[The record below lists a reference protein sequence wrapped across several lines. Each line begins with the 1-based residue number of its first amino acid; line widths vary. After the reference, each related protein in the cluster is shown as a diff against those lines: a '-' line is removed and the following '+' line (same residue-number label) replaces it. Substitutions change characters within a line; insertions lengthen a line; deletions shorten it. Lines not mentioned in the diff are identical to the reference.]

1 MNGASFNIMDSP
13 VEIPYQSFIKTV
25 RDSDVSLYM
34 QIANQLIN
42 AIQRG
47 YLPFGTKLP
56 GTRALSQI
64 LEVHRNTIVAVYEEL
79 FAQGWVESLPNRGTF
94 VIGKDQDKP
103 LKIKNFEKNHLEN
116 YPKKA
121 GFSFK
126 TSNILDNPFEHSNCE
141 YIFNDGI
148 PDIRL
153 TQIDQ
158 HSRIYSS
165 ILKRKAHKI
174 GQYNQDGSEFF
185 KKNLSQ
191 YLNLS
196 RGLPISKNNLLITR
210 STEMSIYIVSEI
222 LLSQGDTVLVGE
234 LSYFSVNMIFQK
246 AGVKIQPIP
255 IDDEGISV
263 DEVRKICEKQKIRML
278 YLTPHH
284 HYPTTVTLSAK
295 RRLELLNLA
304 NEFGFIILEDD
315 YDYDFHYDKSPI
327 LPLASADTNG
337 MVVYIGSFGKS
348 LAPGF
353 RTGFIVAPEN
363 LMSEMRKYLG
373 IIDRQGD
380 VLMEHVL
387 GEMIAE
393 GEINRYLKKSLKI
406 YKERRDYFSLLMTEY
421 FGDFIDFQKPSGGL
435 AIWAEWKIPVNL
447 MQLSR
452 ECAKNNLFIPKTL
465 LYQNKNLSAIR
476 LGYGN
481 LNFDE
486 MERSIEIF
494 SKTVKLLT

>member
-1 MNGASFNIMDSP
+1 MNSP
-13 VEIPYQSFIKTV
+13 VEFPYESFILIN
-25 RDSDVSLYM
+25 RNSEISIYM
-34 QIANQLIN
+34 QISNQLIN

-47 YLPFGTKLP
+47 VLPFGIKLP
-56 GTRALSQI
+56 GTRALSII
-64 LEVHRNTIVAVYEEL
+64 LNVHRNTIVAAYEEL
-79 FAQGWVESLPNRGTF
+79 FAQGWVESLPNKGTF
-94 VIGKDQDKP
+94 VIGKNQEKP
-103 LKIKNFEKNHLEN
+103 FQIKDFEKNNLEL
-116 YPKKA
+116 YPKST

-126 TSNILDNPFEHSNCE
+126 TSNILDNPFEYSDCE
-141 YIFNDGI
+141 YIFNDGV

-153 TQIDQ
+153 TQIDH

-191 YLNLS
+191 FLNLS

-222 LLSQGDTVLVGE
+222 LLAEGDIVLVGE

-246 AGVKIQPIP
+246 AGVNIQSIS
-255 IDDEGISV
+255 IDEEGINV
-263 DEVRKICEKQKIRML
+263 EEVRAACKKQKIRML

-295 RRLELLNLA
+295 RRLELLNLS

-337 MVVYIGSFGKS
+337 MVIYIGSFGKS
-348 LAPGF
+348 LVPGF

-363 LMSEMRKYLG
+363 LMIEMRKYLG

-406 YKERRDYFSLLMTEY
+406 YQERRDYFVSLLEKNLGEY
-421 FGDFIDFQKPSGGL
+421 IDFQKPSGGL
-435 AIWAEWKIPVNL
+435 AVWMKWKIPVNL

-452 ECAKNNLFIPKTL
+452 NCAQNNLFIPKTL
-465 LYQNKNLSAIR
+465 LYQNKDLTAMR
-476 LGYGN
+476 MGFGN
-481 LNFDE
+481 LNLTE
-486 MERSIEIF
+486 MDKSIEIL
-494 SKTVKLLT
+494 SENIKLLS

>member
-1 MNGASFNIMDSP
+1 MNSP
-13 VEIPYQSFIKTV
+13 VEFPYESFILIN
-25 RDSDVSLYM
+25 RSSEISIYM
-34 QIANQLIN
+34 QISNQLIN

-47 YLPFGTKLP
+47 FLPFGIKLP
-56 GTRALSQI
+56 GTRALSII
-64 LEVHRNTIVAVYEEL
+64 LQVHRNTIVAAYDEL
-79 FAQGWVESLPNRGTF
+79 FAQGWVESLPNKGTF
-94 VIGKDQDKP
+94 IIGKNQEKP
-103 LKIKNFEKNHLEN
+103 FQIKDFEKNNLEH
-116 YPKKA
+116 YPKST

-126 TSNILDNPFEHSNCE
+126 TSNILDNPFEYSNCE
-141 YIFNDGI
+141 YIFNDGV

-153 TQIDQ
+153 TQIDH

-185 KKNLSQ
+185 KKNLSEF
-191 YLNLS
+191 LNLS

-222 LLSQGDTVLVGE
+222 LLSENDIVLVGA

-246 AGVKIQPIP
+246 AGVKIQPIS
-255 IDDEGISV
+255 IDEEGINV
-263 DEVRKICEKQKIRML
+263 EEVREACKKQKIRML

-304 NEFGFIILEDD
+304 NEYGFIILEDD

-337 MVVYIGSFGKS
+337 MVIYIGSFGKS
-348 LAPGF
+348 LVPGF

-363 LMSEMRKYLG
+363 LMTEMRKYLG

-406 YKERRDYFSLLMTEY
+406 YQERRDYFVSLLEQNLGEY
-421 FGDFIDFQKPSGGL
+421 IDFQKPSGGL
-435 AIWAEWKIPVNL
+435 AVWMKWKIAVNL

-452 ECAKNNLFIPKTL
+452 NCAQNNLFIPKTL
-465 LYQNKNLSAIR
+465 LYQNKNLTAMR
-476 LGYGN
+476 LGFGN
-481 LNFDE
+481 LNLYE
-486 MERSIEIF
+486 MDKSIKIL
-494 SKTVKLLT
+494 SKNIKLLS

>member
-1 MNGASFNIMDSP
+1 MNSP
-13 VEIPYQSFIKTV
+13 VEFPYESFILIN
-25 RDSDVSLYM
+25 RNSEISIYM
-34 QIANQLIN
+34 QISNQLIN

-47 YLPFGTKLP
+47 VLPFGIKLP
-56 GTRALSQI
+56 GTRALSII
-64 LEVHRNTIVAVYEEL
+64 LQVHRNTIVAAYDEL
-79 FAQGWVESLPNRGTF
+79 FAQGWVESLPNKGTF
-94 VIGKDQDKP
+94 VIGKNQEKPFQIQD
-103 LKIKNFEKNHLEN
+103 FEKNNLEH
-116 YPKKA
+116 YPKLT

-126 TSNILDNPFEHSNCE
+126 TSNILDNPFEYSDCE
-141 YIFNDGI
+141 YIFNDGV

-153 TQIDQ
+153 TQIDH

-174 GQYNQDGSEFF
+174 EQYNQDGSEFF

-191 YLNLS
+191 FLNLS

-222 LLSQGDTVLVGE
+222 LLSAGDVVLVGE

-246 AGVKIQPIP
+246 AGVKIQPIS
-255 IDDEGISV
+255 IDEEGINV
-263 DEVRKICEKQKIRML
+263 EEVREACKKQKIRML

-337 MVVYIGSFGKS
+337 MVIYIGSFGKS
-348 LAPGF
+348 LVPGF

-363 LMSEMRKYLG
+363 LMIEMRKYLG

-393 GEINRYLKKSLKI
+393 GEINRYLKKSLKT
-406 YKERRDYFSLLMTEY
+406 YQERRDYFVSLLEQNLGEY
-421 FGDFIDFQKPSGGL
+421 IDFQKPSGGL
-435 AIWAEWKIPVNL
+435 AVWMKWKIPVNL

-452 ECAKNNLFIPKTL
+452 NCAQNNLFIPKTL
-465 LYQNKNLSAIR
+465 LYQNKDLTAMR
-476 LGYGN
+476 LGFGN
-481 LNFDE
+481 LNLKE
-486 MERSIEIF
+486 MDKSIEIL
-494 SKTVKLLT
+494 SENIKLLS

>member
-1 MNGASFNIMDSP
+1 MSSP
-13 VEIPYQSFIKTV
+13 VEFPYESFILINRK
-25 RDSDVSLYM
+25 SEVSIYM
-34 QIANQLIN
+34 QISNQLIN

-47 YLPFGTKLP
+47 VLPFGIKLP
-56 GTRALSQI
+56 GTRALSII
-64 LEVHRNTIVAVYEEL
+64 LQVHRNTIVAAYDEL
-79 FAQGWVESLPNRGTF
+79 FAQGWVESLPNKGTF
-94 VIGKDQDKP
+94 VIGKNQEKPFQIQD
-103 LKIKNFEKNHLEN
+103 FEKNKLEH
-116 YPKKA
+116 YPKST

-126 TSNILDNPFEHSNCE
+126 TSNILDNPFEYSNCE
-141 YIFNDGI
+141 YIFNDGV

-153 TQIDQ
+153 TQIDH

-191 YLNLS
+191 FLNVS

-222 LLSQGDTVLVGE
+222 LLSAGDVVLVGE

-246 AGVKIQPIP
+246 TGVKIQPIS
-255 IDDEGISV
+255 IDEEGINV
-263 DEVRKICEKQKIRML
+263 EEVREVCKKQKIRML

-337 MVVYIGSFGKS
+337 MVIYIGSFGKS
-348 LAPGF
+348 LVPGF

-363 LMSEMRKYLG
+363 LMIEMRKYLG

-393 GEINRYLKKSLKI
+393 GEINRYLKKSLKT
-406 YKERRDYFSLLMTEY
+406 YQERRDYFVSLLEQNL
-421 FGDFIDFQKPSGGL
+421 GDYIDFQKPSGGL
-435 AIWAEWKIPVNL
+435 AVWMKWKTPINL

-452 ECAKNNLFIPKTL
+452 NCTQNNLFIPKTL
-465 LYQNKNLSAIR
+465 LYQNKYLTAMR
-476 LGYGN
+476 LGFGN
-481 LNFDE
+481 LNLAE
-486 MERSIEIF
+486 MDKSIEIL
-494 SKTVKLLT
+494 SENIKLLS

>member
-1 MNGASFNIMDSP
+1 
-13 VEIPYQSFIKTV
+13 
-25 RDSDVSLYM
+25 
-34 QIANQLIN
+34 
-42 AIQRG
+42 
-47 YLPFGTKLP
+47 
-56 GTRALSQI
+56 LSII
-64 LEVHRNTIVAVYEEL
+64 LNVHRNTIVAAYDEL
-79 FAQGWVESLPNRGTF
+79 FAQGWVESLPNKGTF
-94 VIGKDQDKP
+94 VIGKNQEKPFQIQD
-103 LKIKNFEKNHLEN
+103 FEKNNLEH
-116 YPKKA
+116 YPKST

-126 TSNILDNPFEHSNCE
+126 TSNILDNPFEYSDCE
-141 YIFNDGI
+141 YIFNDGV

-153 TQIDQ
+153 TQIDH

-191 YLNLS
+191 FLNLS

-222 LLSQGDTVLVGE
+222 LLSAGDVVLVGE

-246 AGVKIQPIP
+246 AGVKIQPIS
-255 IDDEGISV
+255 IDDEGINV
-263 DEVRKICEKQKIRML
+263 EEVREACKKQKIRML

-304 NEFGFIILEDD
+304 NEFSFIILEDD

-337 MVVYIGSFGKS
+337 MVIYIGSFGKS
-348 LAPGF
+348 LVPGF

-363 LMSEMRKYLG
+363 LMIEMRKYLG

-393 GEINRYLKKSLKI
+393 GEINRYLKKSLKT
-406 YKERRDYFSLLMTEY
+406 YQERRNYFVFLLDKNLGDY
-421 FGDFIDFQKPSGGL
+421 IDFQKPSGGL
-435 AIWAEWKIPVNL
+435 AVWMKWKIPVNL

-452 ECAKNNLFIPKTL
+452 NCAQNNLFIPKTL
-465 LYQNKNLSAIR
+465 LYQNKNLTAMR
-476 LGYGN
+476 LGFGN
-481 LNFDE
+481 LNLTE
-486 MERSIEIF
+486 MDKSIEIL
-494 SKTVKLLT
+494 SENIKLLS

>member
-1 MNGASFNIMDSP
+1 MSSP
-13 VEIPYQSFIKTV
+13 VEFPYESFILIN
-25 RDSDVSLYM
+25 RNSEISIYM
-34 QIANQLIN
+34 QISNQLIN

-47 YLPFGTKLP
+47 VLPFGIKLP
-56 GTRALSQI
+56 GTRALSII
-64 LEVHRNTIVAVYEEL
+64 LNVHRNTIVAAYDEL
-79 FAQGWVESLPNRGTF
+79 FAQGWVESLPNKGTF
-94 VIGKDQDKP
+94 VIGKNQEIP
-103 LKIKNFEKNHLEN
+103 FQIKDFEKNNLEH
-116 YPKKA
+116 YPKST

-126 TSNILDNPFEHSNCE
+126 TSNILDNPFEYSDCE
-141 YIFNDGI
+141 YIFNDGV

-153 TQIDQ
+153 TQIDH

-191 YLNLS
+191 FLNLS

-222 LLSQGDTVLVGE
+222 LLSAGDVVLVGE

-246 AGVKIQPIP
+246 AGVNIQSIS
-255 IDDEGISV
+255 IDDEGINV
-263 DEVRKICEKQKIRML
+263 EEVRAACKKQKIRML

-337 MVVYIGSFGKS
+337 MVIYIGSFGKS
-348 LAPGF
+348 LVPGF

-363 LMSEMRKYLG
+363 LMIEMRKYLG

-393 GEINRYLKKSLKI
+393 GEINRYLKKSLKT
-406 YKERRDYFSLLMTEY
+406 YQERRDYFVSLLEQNLGEY
-421 FGDFIDFQKPSGGL
+421 IDFQKPSGGL
-435 AIWAEWKIPVNL
+435 AVWMKWKIPVNL

-452 ECAKNNLFIPKTL
+452 NCAQNNLFIPKTL
-465 LYQNKNLSAIR
+465 LYQNKNLTAMR
-476 LGYGN
+476 LGFGN
-481 LNFDE
+481 LNLTE
-486 MERSIEIF
+486 MDKSVEIL
-494 SKTVKLLT
+494 SENIKLLS

>member
-1 MNGASFNIMDSP
+1 MNSP
-13 VEIPYQSFIKTV
+13 VEFPYESFILIN
-25 RDSDVSLYM
+25 RNSDISIYM
-34 QIANQLIN
+34 QISNQLIN

-47 YLPFGTKLP
+47 VLPFGIKLP
-56 GTRALSQI
+56 GTRALSII
-64 LEVHRNTIVAVYEEL
+64 LNVHRNTIVAAYDEL
-79 FAQGWVESLPNRGTF
+79 FAQGWVESLPNKGTF
-94 VIGKDQDKP
+94 VIGKNQEKPFQIQD
-103 LKIKNFEKNHLEN
+103 FEKNNLEH
-116 YPKKA
+116 YPKST

-126 TSNILDNPFEHSNCE
+126 TSNILDNPFEYSDCE
-141 YIFNDGI
+141 YIFNDGV

-153 TQIDQ
+153 TQIDH

-191 YLNLS
+191 FLNLS

-222 LLSQGDTVLVGE
+222 LLSAGDVVLVGE

-246 AGVKIQPIP
+246 AGVNIQSIS
-255 IDDEGISV
+255 IDEEGINV
-263 DEVRKICEKQKIRML
+263 EEVREACKKQKIRML

-337 MVVYIGSFGKS
+337 MVIYIGSFGKS
-348 LAPGF
+348 LVPGF

-363 LMSEMRKYLG
+363 LMIEMRKYLG

-393 GEINRYLKKSLKI
+393 GEINRYLKKSLKT
-406 YKERRDYFSLLMTEY
+406 YQERRDYFVSLLEKNL
-421 FGDFIDFQKPSGGL
+421 GDYIDFQKPSGGL
-435 AIWAEWKIPVNL
+435 AVWMKWKIPVNL
-447 MQLSR
+447 MLLSR
-452 ECAKNNLFIPKTL
+452 NCAQNNLFIPKTL
-465 LYQNKNLSAIR
+465 LYQNKNLTAMR
-476 LGYGN
+476 LGFGN
-481 LNFDE
+481 LNLNE
-486 MERSIEIF
+486 MDKSIEIL
-494 SKTVKLLT
+494 SENIKLLS

>member
-1 MNGASFNIMDSP
+1 MSSP
-13 VEIPYQSFIKTV
+13 VEIPYQSFININ
-25 RDSDVSLYM
+25 RNSDTAIYL

-47 YLPFGTKLP
+47 FLPFGTKLP
-56 GTRALSQI
+56 GTRTLSQV
-64 LEVHRNTIVAVYEEL
+64 LKVHRNTIVSVYDEL
-79 FAQGWVESLPNRGTF
+79 LAQGWVESFPNKGTF
-94 VIGKDQDKP
+94 IMGKNEEKSLNFTDLNKID
-103 LKIKNFEKNHLEN
+103 LKN
-116 YPKKA
+116 YPQTT

-126 TSNILDNPFEHSNCE
+126 TSNILDNPFEHSNSE
-141 YIFNDGI
+141 FIFNDGV

-165 ILKRKAHKI
+165 TLKRRAHKI
-174 GQYNQDGSEFF
+174 GQYNHDGSEFF

-196 RGLPISKNNLLITR
+196 RGLPISTHNLLITR

-222 LLSQGDTVLVGE
+222 LLSKDDAVLIGS

-246 AGVKIQPIP
+246 TGVKIITIP
-255 IDDEGISV
+255 IDNEGIDV
-263 DEVRKICEKQKIRML
+263 QEVRKICEKQKIRML

-284 HYPTTVTLSAK
+284 HYPTTVTLSAQ

-315 YDYDFHYDKSPI
+315 YDYDFHYEKTPL

-337 MVVYIGSFGKS
+337 MVIYIGSFGKS

-363 LMSEMRKYLG
+363 LMVEMRKYLG

-393 GEINRYLKKSLKI
+393 GEISRYLKKSLKI
-406 YKERRDYFSLLMTEY
+406 YQERRDYFVQLIQENLGE
-421 FGDFIDFQKPSGGL
+421 FLHFEKPSGGL

-452 ECAKNNLFIPKTL
+452 NCLQNNLFIPKTL
-465 LYQNKNLSAIR
+465 LYQTKDLTAMR
-476 LGYGN
+476 LGFGN
-481 LNFDE
+481 LNCNE
-486 MERSIEIF
+486 MEKSVEIF
-494 SKTVKLLT
+494 SKNTKLLV

>member
-1 MNGASFNIMDSP
+1 MDSP
-13 VEIPYQSFIKTV
+13 VEIPYQSFVKISRT
-25 RDSDVSLYM
+25 SDTSIYM

-47 YLPFGTKLP
+47 FLPFGTKLP
-56 GTRALSQI
+56 GTRALSQT
-64 LEVHRNTIVAVYEEL
+64 LEVHRNTIVSVYDEL
-79 FAQGWVESLPNRGTF
+79 FSQGWVESIPNKGTF
-94 VIGKDQDKP
+94 IIGKNHDEP
-103 LKIKNFEKNHLEN
+103 LQFKDFEKNDLEH
-116 YPKKA
+116 YPKIT

-126 TSNILDNPFEHSNCE
+126 TSNILDNPFEHSVCE
-141 YIFNDGI
+141 YLFNDGV

-158 HSRIYSS
+158 HSKIYSD
-165 ILKRKAHKI
+165 ILKRKAHHKML
-174 GQYNQDGSEFF
+174 GHYNHDGSEFF
-185 KKNLSQ
+185 KKNLSR

-210 STEMSIYIVSEI
+210 STEMSIYIVSEV
-222 LLSQGDTVLVGE
+222 LLSQGDTVLVGA

-246 AGVKIQPIP
+246 AGVNIVSIP
-255 IDDEGISV
+255 IDEEGIMV
-263 DEVRKICEKQKIRML
+263 ENVREACKKQKIRML

-284 HYPTTVTLSAK
+284 HYPTTVTLSAQ

-363 LMSEMRKYLG
+363 LMTELRKYLG

-380 VLMEHVL
+380 ILMEQVL

-393 GEINRYLKKSLKI
+393 GEIHRYLKKSVKI
-406 YKERRDYFSLLMTEY
+406 YQERRDQFALLLEEY
-421 FGDFIDFQKPSGGL
+421 LGDFIRFQKPSGGL
-435 AIWAEWKIPVNL
+435 AIWIEWNIPMNL

-452 ECAKNNLFIPKTL
+452 NCAQNNLFIPKTL
-465 LYQNKNLSAIR
+465 LYQSRDLTAMR
-476 LGYGN
+476 LGFGN
-481 LNFDE
+481 LDFEE
-486 MERSIEIF
+486 MEQSIKILSEN
-494 SKTVKLLT
+494 VRKLI

>member
-1 MNGASFNIMDSP
+1 MNSP
-13 VEIPYQSFIKTV
+13 VEFPYESFILIN
-25 RDSDVSLYM
+25 RNSEISIFM
-34 QIANQLIN
+34 QISNQLIN

-47 YLPFGTKLP
+47 VLPFGIKLP
-56 GTRALSQI
+56 GTRALSII
-64 LEVHRNTIVAVYEEL
+64 LNVHRNTIVAAYDEL
-79 FAQGWVESLPNRGTF
+79 FAQGWVESLPNKGTF
-94 VIGKDQDKP
+94 VIGKNQEKP
-103 LKIKNFEKNHLEN
+103 FQIKDFEKNNLEH
-116 YPKKA
+116 YPKST

-126 TSNILDNPFEHSNCE
+126 TSNILDNPFEYSDCE
-141 YIFNDGI
+141 YIFNDGV

-153 TQIDQ
+153 TQIDH

-191 YLNLS
+191 FLNLS

-222 LLSQGDTVLVGE
+222 LLSAGDVVLVGE

-246 AGVKIQPIP
+246 AGVSIQSIS
-255 IDDEGISV
+255 IDEEGINV
-263 DEVRKICEKQKIRML
+263 EEVREACKKQKIRML

-337 MVVYIGSFGKS
+337 MVIYIGSFGKS
-348 LAPGF
+348 LVPGF

-363 LMSEMRKYLG
+363 LMIEMRKYLG

-393 GEINRYLKKSLKI
+393 GEINRYLKKSLKT
-406 YKERRDYFSLLMTEY
+406 YQERRDYFVSLLEQNLGEY
-421 FGDFIDFQKPSGGL
+421 IDFQKPSGGL
-435 AIWAEWKIPVNL
+435 AVWMKWKIPINL

-452 ECAKNNLFIPKTL
+452 NCAQNNLFIPKTL
-465 LYQNKNLSAIR
+465 LYQNKNLTAMR
-476 LGYGN
+476 LGFGN
-481 LNFDE
+481 LNLTE
-486 MERSIEIF
+486 MDKSIEIL
-494 SKTVKLLT
+494 SENIKLLS

>member
-1 MNGASFNIMDSP
+1 MNSP
-13 VEIPYQSFIKTV
+13 VEFPYESFILIN
-25 RDSDVSLYM
+25 RSSEISIYM
-34 QIANQLIN
+34 QISNQLIN

-47 YLPFGTKLP
+47 FLPFGIKLP
-56 GTRALSQI
+56 GTRALSII
-64 LEVHRNTIVAVYEEL
+64 LQVHRNTIVAAYEEL
-79 FAQGWVESLPNRGTF
+79 FAQGWVESLPNKGTF
-94 VIGKDQDKP
+94 VIGKNQEKP
-103 LKIKNFEKNHLEN
+103 FQIKDFEKNNLEH
-116 YPKKA
+116 YPKST

-126 TSNILDNPFEHSNCE
+126 TSNILDNPFEYSNCE
-141 YIFNDGI
+141 YIFNDGV

-153 TQIDQ
+153 TQIDH

-185 KKNLSQ
+185 KKNLSEF
-191 YLNLS
+191 LNLS

-222 LLSQGDTVLVGE
+222 LLSAGDVVLVGE

-246 AGVKIQPIP
+246 AGVKIQPIS
-255 IDDEGISV
+255 IDEEGINV
-263 DEVRKICEKQKIRML
+263 EEVREACKKQKIRML

-337 MVVYIGSFGKS
+337 MVIYIGSFGKS
-348 LAPGF
+348 LVPGF

-363 LMSEMRKYLG
+363 LMIEMRKYLG

-393 GEINRYLKKSLKI
+393 GEINRYLKKSLKT
-406 YKERRDYFSLLMTEY
+406 YQERRDYFVSLLDKNL
-421 FGDFIDFQKPSGGL
+421 GDYIDFQKPSGGL
-435 AIWAEWKIPVNL
+435 AVWMKWKIPVNL

-452 ECAKNNLFIPKTL
+452 NCAQNNLFIPKTL
-465 LYQNKNLSAIR
+465 LYQNKNLTAMR
-476 LGYGN
+476 LGFGN
-481 LNFDE
+481 LNLTE
-486 MERSIEIF
+486 MDKSIEIL
-494 SKTVKLLT
+494 SENIKLLS

>member
-1 MNGASFNIMDSP
+1 MNSP
-13 VEIPYQSFIKTV
+13 VFIPYQSFISID
-25 RDSDVSLYM
+25 RLSDVSVYL
-34 QIANQLIN
+34 QISNQLIN

-56 GTRALSQI
+56 GTRKLSSL
-64 LEVHRNTIVAVYEEL
+64 LEVHRNTIVSVYDEL
-79 FAQGWVESLPNRGTF
+79 LAQGWIEIFPNKGTF
-94 VIGKDQDKP
+94 VIGKEQ
-103 LKIKNFEKNHLEN
+103 NTTTVQTFRQNNLEN
-116 YPKKA
+116 YPRET

-126 TSNILDNPFEHSNCE
+126 TSNILDNPFEHSDCD

-153 TQIDQ
+153 TQVDQ
-158 HSRIYSS
+158 YSGIYSS

-174 GQYNQDGSEFF
+174 GQYNYDGSEFF
-185 KKNLSQ
+185 KQNLSQ

-210 STEMSIYIVSEI
+210 STEMSMYIVSEI
-222 LLSQGDTVLVGE
+222 LLSQDDTVLVGA
-234 LSYFSVNMIFQK
+234 LSYFSVNMIFQRT
-246 AGVKIQPIP
+246 GVNILTVS
-255 IDDEGISV
+255 IDEEGINV
-263 DEVRKICEKQKIRML
+263 EEVRKICEKQKIRML

-284 HYPTTVTLSAK
+284 HYPTTVTLSVK
-295 RRLELLNLA
+295 RRLELLNLSQ
-304 NEFGFIILEDD
+304 EFGFIILEDD

-327 LPLASADTNG
+327 LPLASADTKG
-337 MVVYIGSFGKS
+337 MVVYIGSFGKL

-363 LMSEMRKYLG
+363 LMAEMRKYLG

-380 VLMEHVL
+380 ILMEHVL

-406 YKERRDYFSLLMTEY
+406 YKERRNHFAALLKHHLEE
-421 FGDFIDFQKPSGGL
+421 FIDFKIPSGGL
-435 AIWAEWKIPVNL
+435 AFWTEWKTPVNL

-452 ECAKNNLFIPKTL
+452 NCAQNNLFIPKTL
-465 LYQNKNLSAIR
+465 LYQNKNLTALR
-476 LGYGN
+476 LGFGN
-481 LNFDE
+481 FSIHE
-486 MERSIEIF
+486 MEKAIEIL
-494 SKTVKLLT
+494 SKNVKITLTKDKN

>member
-1 MNGASFNIMDSP
+1 MNSP
-13 VEIPYQSFIKTV
+13 VEFPYESFILIN
-25 RDSDVSLYM
+25 RSSEISIYM
-34 QIANQLIN
+34 QISNQLIN

-47 YLPFGTKLP
+47 FLPFGIKLP
-56 GTRALSQI
+56 GTRALSII
-64 LEVHRNTIVAVYEEL
+64 LNVHRNTIVAAYDEL
-79 FAQGWVESLPNRGTF
+79 FAQGWVESLPNKGTF
-94 VIGKDQDKP
+94 VIGKNQEKPFQIQD
-103 LKIKNFEKNHLEN
+103 FEKNNLEH
-116 YPKKA
+116 YPKST
-121 GFSFK
+121 GFLFK
-126 TSNILDNPFEHSNCE
+126 TSNILDNPFEYSNCE
-141 YIFNDGI
+141 YIFNDGV

-153 TQIDQ
+153 TQIDH

-191 YLNLS
+191 FLNLS

-222 LLSQGDTVLVGE
+222 LLAEGDIVLVGE

-246 AGVKIQPIP
+246 AGVKIQPIS
-255 IDDEGISV
+255 IDEEGINV
-263 DEVRKICEKQKIRML
+263 EEVREACKKQKIRML

-295 RRLELLNLA
+295 RRLDLLNLA
-304 NEFGFIILEDD
+304 NEYGFIILEDD

-337 MVVYIGSFGKS
+337 MVIYIGSFGKS
-348 LAPGF
+348 LVPGF

-363 LMSEMRKYLG
+363 LMIEMRKYLG

-406 YKERRDYFSLLMTEY
+406 YQERRDYFVSLLEQNLGEY
-421 FGDFIDFQKPSGGL
+421 IDFQKPSGGL
-435 AIWAEWKIPVNL
+435 AVWMKWKIAVNL

-452 ECAKNNLFIPKTL
+452 NCAQNNLFIPKTL
-465 LYQNKNLSAIR
+465 LYQNKNLTAMR
-476 LGYGN
+476 LGFGN
-481 LNFDE
+481 LNLYE
-486 MERSIEIF
+486 MDKSIKIL
-494 SKTVKLLT
+494 SKNIKLLS

>member
-1 MNGASFNIMDSP
+1 MDSP
-13 VEIPYQSFIKTV
+13 VEIPYQSFVKIN
-25 RDSDVSLYM
+25 RASDASIYM

-47 YLPFGTKLP
+47 FLPFGTKLP
-56 GTRALSQI
+56 GTRALSQT
-64 LEVHRNTIVAVYEEL
+64 LEVHRNTIVAVYDEL
-79 FAQGWVESLPNRGTF
+79 FAQGWVESIPNKGTF
-94 VIGKDQDKP
+94 IIGKNQDEP
-103 LKIKNFEKNHLEN
+103 LKFKNFETNDLDH
-116 YPKKA
+116 YPKTT

-126 TSNILDNPFEHSNCE
+126 MSNILDNPFEHSACE
-141 YIFNDGI
+141 YLFNDGV

-158 HSRIYSS
+158 HSKIYSA
-165 ILKRKAHKI
+165 ILKRKGHHKML
-174 GQYNQDGSEFF
+174 GHYNQDGSEFF
-185 KKNLSQ
+185 KKNLSR

-210 STEMSIYIVSEI
+210 STEMSIYIVSEV
-222 LLSQGDTVLVGE
+222 LLSQGDTVLVGA

-246 AGVKIQPIP
+246 AGVNIVSMP
-255 IDDEGISV
+255 IDEEGIIV
-263 DEVRKICEKQKIRML
+263 ENVKEACKKQKIRML

-284 HYPTTVTLSAK
+284 HYPTTVTLSAQ

-363 LMSEMRKYLG
+363 LMTELRKYLG

-380 VLMEHVL
+380 ILMEQVL

-393 GEINRYLKKSLKI
+393 GEIHRYLKKSVKI
-406 YKERRDYFSLLMTEY
+406 YQERRDQFAFLLEEY
-421 FGDFIDFQKPSGGL
+421 LGDYIRFQKPSGGL
-435 AIWAEWKIPVNL
+435 AIWSEWNIPINL

-452 ECAKNNLFIPKTL
+452 NCAQNNLFIPKTL
-465 LYQNKNLSAIR
+465 LYQTKDLTAMR
-476 LGYGN
+476 LGFGN
-481 LNFDE
+481 FSFEE
-486 MERSIEIF
+486 MEQSIKILFEN
-494 SKTVKLLT
+494 VKQLV

>member
-1 MNGASFNIMDSP
+1 MNSP
-13 VEIPYQSFIKTV
+13 VEFPYESFILIN
-25 RDSDVSLYM
+25 RSSEISIYM
-34 QIANQLIN
+34 QISNQLIN
-42 AIQRG
+42 AIQRRF
-47 YLPFGTKLP
+47 LPFGIKLP
-56 GTRALSQI
+56 GTRALSII
-64 LEVHRNTIVAVYEEL
+64 LQVHRNTIVAAYEEL
-79 FAQGWVESLPNRGTF
+79 FAQGWVESLPNKGTF
-94 VIGKDQDKP
+94 VIGKNQEKP
-103 LKIKNFEKNHLEN
+103 FQIKDFEKNNLEH
-116 YPKKA
+116 YPKST

-126 TSNILDNPFEHSNCE
+126 TSNILDNPFEYSNCE
-141 YIFNDGI
+141 YIFNDGV

-153 TQIDQ
+153 TQIDH

-185 KKNLSQ
+185 KKNLSEF
-191 YLNLS
+191 LNLS

-222 LLSQGDTVLVGE
+222 LLSAGDVVLVGE

-246 AGVKIQPIP
+246 AGVKIQPIS
-255 IDDEGISV
+255 IDEEGINV
-263 DEVRKICEKQKIRML
+263 EEVREACEKQKIRML

-304 NEFGFIILEDD
+304 NEYGFIILEDD

-337 MVVYIGSFGKS
+337 MVIYIGSFGKS
-348 LAPGF
+348 LVPGF

-363 LMSEMRKYLG
+363 LMIEMRKYLG

-406 YKERRDYFSLLMTEY
+406 YQERRDYFVSLLEQNLGEY
-421 FGDFIDFQKPSGGL
+421 IDFQKPSGGL
-435 AIWAEWKIPVNL
+435 AVWMKWKIPLNL

-452 ECAKNNLFIPKTL
+452 NCAQNNLFIPKTL
-465 LYQNKNLSAIR
+465 LYQNKNLTAMR
-476 LGYGN
+476 LGFGN
-481 LNFDE
+481 LNLTE
-486 MERSIEIF
+486 MDKSIEIL
-494 SKTVKLLT
+494 SKNIKLLS

>member
-1 MNGASFNIMDSP
+1 MDSP
-13 VEIPYQSFIKTV
+13 VEIPYQSFIKTD

-64 LEVHRNTIVAVYEEL
+64 LEVHRNTIVAVYDEL
-79 FAQGWVESLPNRGTF
+79 FAQGWVETLPNKGTF
-94 VIGKDQDKP
+94 VIGKDQDQP

-116 YPKKA
+116 YPKA
-121 GFSFK
+121 VGFSFK

-141 YIFNDGI
+141 YILNDGI

-246 AGVKIQPIP
+246 AGVKIQPIT
-255 IDDEGISV
+255 IDDEGINV
-263 DEVRKICEKQKIRML
+263 EEVRKICEKQKIRML

-284 HYPTTVTLSAK
+284 HYPTTVTLSAQ

-363 LMSEMRKYLG
+363 LMTEMRKYLG

-406 YKERRDYFSLLMTEY
+406 YKERRDHFSLLLEEY
-421 FGDFIDFQKPSGGL
+421 LGNYIDFQTPSGGL
-435 AIWAEWKIPVNL
+435 AIWVEWKIPINL

-465 LYQNKNLSAIR
+465 LYQNKNLSAMR

-481 LNFDE
+481 FNFE
-486 MERSIEIF
+486 EIQK
-494 SKTVKLLT
+494 SVEILTKALKMIS

>member
-1 MNGASFNIMDSP
+1 MSSP
-13 VEIPYQSFIKTV
+13 VEFPYESFILIN
-25 RDSDVSLYM
+25 RNSEISIYM
-34 QIANQLIN
+34 QISNQLIN

-47 YLPFGTKLP
+47 VLPFGIKLP
-56 GTRALSQI
+56 GTRALSII
-64 LEVHRNTIVAVYEEL
+64 LNVHRNTIVAAYDEL
-79 FAQGWVESLPNRGTF
+79 FAQGWVESLPNKGTF
-94 VIGKDQDKP
+94 VIGKNQEKPFQIQD
-103 LKIKNFEKNHLEN
+103 FEKNNLEH
-116 YPKKA
+116 YPKST

-126 TSNILDNPFEHSNCE
+126 TSNILDNPFEYSDCE
-141 YIFNDGI
+141 YIFNDGV

-153 TQIDQ
+153 TQIDH

-191 YLNLS
+191 FLNLS

-222 LLSQGDTVLVGE
+222 LLSAGDVVLVGE

-246 AGVKIQPIP
+246 AGVNIQSIS
-255 IDDEGISV
+255 IDDEGINV
-263 DEVRKICEKQKIRML
+263 EEVRAACKKQKIRML

-337 MVVYIGSFGKS
+337 MVIYIGSFGKS
-348 LAPGF
+348 LVPGF

-363 LMSEMRKYLG
+363 LMIEMRKYLG

-393 GEINRYLKKSLKI
+393 GEINRYLKKSLKT
-406 YKERRDYFSLLMTEY
+406 YQERRDYFVSLLEQNL
-421 FGDFIDFQKPSGGL
+421 GDYIDFQKPSGGL
-435 AIWAEWKIPVNL
+435 AVWMKWKIPVNL

-452 ECAKNNLFIPKTL
+452 NCTKNNLFIPKTL
-465 LYQNKNLSAIR
+465 LYQNKNLTAMR
-476 LGYGN
+476 LGFGN
-481 LNFDE
+481 LNLNE
-486 MERSIEIF
+486 MDKSIEIL
-494 SKTVKLLT
+494 SENIKLLS

>member
-1 MNGASFNIMDSP
+1 MNSP
-13 VEIPYQSFIKTV
+13 VEFPYASFILIN
-25 RDSDVSLYM
+25 RNSEISIYM
-34 QIANQLIN
+34 QISNQLIN

-47 YLPFGTKLP
+47 FLPFGIKLP
-56 GTRALSQI
+56 GTRALSII
-64 LEVHRNTIVAVYEEL
+64 LNVHRNTIVAAYDEL
-79 FAQGWVESLPNRGTF
+79 FAQGWVESLPNKGTF
-94 VIGKDQDKP
+94 VIGKNQEKP
-103 LKIKNFEKNHLEN
+103 FQIKDFEKNNLEH
-116 YPKKA
+116 YPKST

-126 TSNILDNPFEHSNCE
+126 TSNILDNPFEYSDCE
-141 YIFNDGI
+141 YIFNDGV

-153 TQIDQ
+153 TQIDH

-191 YLNLS
+191 FLNLS

-222 LLSQGDTVLVGE
+222 LLAEDDIVLVGE

-246 AGVKIQPIP
+246 AGVNIQSIS
-255 IDDEGISV
+255 IDEEGINV
-263 DEVRKICEKQKIRML
+263 EEVREACKKQKIRML

-337 MVVYIGSFGKS
+337 MVIYIGSFGKS
-348 LAPGF
+348 LVPGF

-363 LMSEMRKYLG
+363 LMIEMRKYLG

-393 GEINRYLKKSLKI
+393 GEINRYLKKSLKT
-406 YKERRDYFSLLMTEY
+406 YQERRDYFVSLLEQNLGEY
-421 FGDFIDFQKPSGGL
+421 IDFQKPSGGL
-435 AIWAEWKIPVNL
+435 AVWMKWKIPVNL

-452 ECAKNNLFIPKTL
+452 NCAQNNLFIPKTL
-465 LYQNKNLSAIR
+465 LYQNKNLTAMR
-476 LGYGN
+476 LGFGN
-481 LNFDE
+481 LNLTE
-486 MERSIEIF
+486 MDKSVEIL
-494 SKTVKLLT
+494 SENIKLLS

>member
-1 MNGASFNIMDSP
+1 MNSP
-13 VEIPYQSFIKTV
+13 VEFPYESFILIN
-25 RDSDVSLYM
+25 RSSEISIYM
-34 QIANQLIN
+34 QISNQLIN

-47 YLPFGTKLP
+47 FLPFGIKLP
-56 GTRALSQI
+56 GTRALSII
-64 LEVHRNTIVAVYEEL
+64 LQVHRNTIVAAYDEL
-79 FAQGWVESLPNRGTF
+79 FAQGWVESLPNKGTF
-94 VIGKDQDKP
+94 VIGKNQEKP
-103 LKIKNFEKNHLEN
+103 FQIKDFEKNNLEH
-116 YPKKA
+116 YPKST

-126 TSNILDNPFEHSNCE
+126 TSNILDNPFEYSNCE
-141 YIFNDGI
+141 YIFNDGV

-153 TQIDQ
+153 TQIDH

-185 KKNLSQ
+185 KKNLSEF
-191 YLNLS
+191 LNLS

-222 LLSQGDTVLVGE
+222 LLSAGDVVLVGE

-246 AGVKIQPIP
+246 AGVKIQPIS
-255 IDDEGISV
+255 IDEEGINV
-263 DEVRKICEKQKIRML
+263 EEVREACKKQKIRML

-304 NEFGFIILEDD
+304 NEYGFIILEDD

-337 MVVYIGSFGKS
+337 MVIYIGSFGKS
-348 LAPGF
+348 LVPGF

-363 LMSEMRKYLG
+363 LMIEMRKYLG

-406 YKERRDYFSLLMTEY
+406 YQERRDYFVSLLEQNLGEY
-421 FGDFIDFQKPSGGL
+421 IDFQKPSGGL
-435 AIWAEWKIPVNL
+435 AVWMKWKIPVNL

-452 ECAKNNLFIPKTL
+452 NCAQNNLFIPKTL
-465 LYQNKNLSAIR
+465 LYQNKNLTAMR
-476 LGYGN
+476 LGFGN
-481 LNFDE
+481 LNLTE
-486 MERSIEIF
+486 MDKSIEIL
-494 SKTVKLLT
+494 SENIKLLS

>member
-1 MNGASFNIMDSP
+1 MNSP
-13 VEIPYQSFIKTV
+13 VEFPYESFILIN
-25 RDSDVSLYM
+25 RSSEISIYM
-34 QIANQLIN
+34 QISNQLIN

-47 YLPFGTKLP
+47 FLPFGIKLP
-56 GTRALSQI
+56 GTRALSII
-64 LEVHRNTIVAVYEEL
+64 LQVHRNTIVAAYDEL
-79 FAQGWVESLPNRGTF
+79 FAQGWVESLPNKGTF
-94 VIGKDQDKP
+94 VIGKNQEKP
-103 LKIKNFEKNHLEN
+103 FQIKDFEKNNLEH
-116 YPKKA
+116 YPKST

-126 TSNILDNPFEHSNCE
+126 TSNILDNPFEYSNCE
-141 YIFNDGI
+141 YIFNDGV

-153 TQIDQ
+153 TQIDH

-185 KKNLSQ
+185 KKNLSEF
-191 YLNLS
+191 LNLS

-222 LLSQGDTVLVGE
+222 LLSAGDVVLVGE

-246 AGVKIQPIP
+246 AGVKIQPIS
-255 IDDEGISV
+255 IDEEGINV
-263 DEVRKICEKQKIRML
+263 EEVREACKKQKIRML

-295 RRLELLNLA
+295 RRLDLLNLA
-304 NEFGFIILEDD
+304 NEYGFIILEDD

-337 MVVYIGSFGKS
+337 MVIYIGSFGKS
-348 LAPGF
+348 LVPGF

-363 LMSEMRKYLG
+363 LMIEMRKYLG

-406 YKERRDYFSLLMTEY
+406 YQERRDYFVSLLEQNLGEY
-421 FGDFIDFQKPSGGL
+421 IDFQKPSGGL
-435 AIWAEWKIPVNL
+435 AVWMKWKIPVNL

-452 ECAKNNLFIPKTL
+452 NCAQNNLFIPKTL
-465 LYQNKNLSAIR
+465 LYQNKNLTAMR
-476 LGYGN
+476 LGFGN
-481 LNFDE
+481 LNLYE
-486 MERSIEIF
+486 MDKSIEIL
-494 SKTVKLLT
+494 SENIKLLS

>member
-1 MNGASFNIMDSP
+1 MDSP
-13 VEIPYQSFIKTV
+13 VEIPYQSFIKID
-25 RDSDVSLYM
+25 RNSEVSIYM
-34 QIANQLIN
+34 QISNQLIN

-47 YLPFGTKLP
+47 FLPFGTKLP

-64 LEVHRNTIVAVYEEL
+64 LEVHRNTIVSVYDEL
-79 FAQGWVESLPNRGTF
+79 FAQGWVESLPNKGTF

-103 LKIKNFEKNHLEN
+103 LEIKNFEKRHLEN
-116 YPKKA
+116 YPKKT

-126 TSNILDNPFEHSNCE
+126 MSNILDNPFEYSNCE

-185 KKNLSQ
+185 KQNLSK

-222 LLSQGDTVLVGE
+222 LLSAGDTVLVGE

-246 AGVKIQPIP
+246 AGVKIQSIP
-255 IDDEGISV
+255 IDSEGINV
-263 DEVRKICEKQKIRML
+263 EEVRKLCEKQKIRML

-284 HYPTTVTLSAK
+284 HYPTTVTLSAQ

-304 NEFGFIILEDD
+304 TEFGFIILEDD
-315 YDYDFHYDKSPI
+315 YDYDFHYEKSPI

-363 LMSEMRKYLG
+363 LMIEMRKYLG

-406 YKERRDYFSLLMTEY
+406 YQERRDHFSLLLEEY
-421 FGDFIDFQKPSGGL
+421 LGKLIDFQKPSGGL
-435 AIWAEWKIPVNL
+435 AIWSEWKIPINL

-452 ECAKNNLFIPKTL
+452 ECAKNNVFIPKTL
-465 LYQNKNLSAIR
+465 LYQNKNLTAMR
-476 LGYGN
+476 LGFGN
-481 LNFDE
+481 LNFEE
-486 MERSIEIF
+486 MDKSVDIF
-494 SKTVKLLT
+494 SKTVKMIS

>member
-1 MNGASFNIMDSP
+1 
-13 VEIPYQSFIKTV
+13 
-25 RDSDVSLYM
+25 M
-34 QIANQLIN
+34 QITNQLIN

-47 YLPFGTKLP
+47 FLPVGTKLP
-56 GTRALSQI
+56 GTRLLSKF
-64 LEVHRNTIVAVYEEL
+64 LEVHRNTIVAVYDEL
-79 FAQGWVESLPNRGTF
+79 FAQGWVESLPNKGTF
-94 VIGKDQDKP
+94 IIGKNEEKP
-103 LKIKNFEKNHLEN
+103 VDFNDINQINLKN
-116 YPKKA
+116 YPKTT
-121 GFSFK
+121 GFLFK
-126 TSNILDNPFEHSNCE
+126 TSNILDNPFEHSSCQFV
-141 YIFNDGI
+141 FNDGI

-174 GQYNQDGSEFF
+174 GHYNQDGSEFF

-196 RGLPISKNNLLITR
+196 RGLPISIDNLLITR

-222 LLSQGDTVLVGE
+222 LLSKDDTVLIGA

-246 AGVKIQPIP
+246 AGVKIITIP
-255 IDDEGISV
+255 IDNEGINV
-263 DEVRKICEKQKIRML
+263 DEVREICKRQKIRML

-284 HYPTTVTLSAK
+284 HYPTTVTLSAQ

-315 YDYDFHYDKSPI
+315 YDYDFHYEKSPI

-337 MVVYIGSFGKS
+337 MVIYIGSFGKS

-363 LMSEMRKYLG
+363 LMTEMRKYLG

-380 VLMEHVL
+380 ILMEHVL

-393 GEINRYLKKSLKI
+393 GEINRYLKKSVKI
-406 YKERRDYFSLLMTEY
+406 YQERRDYFIQLIQENLGNFLTFE
-421 FGDFIDFQKPSGGL
+421 KPSGGL
-435 AIWAEWKIPVNL
+435 AIWTEWQIPINL

-452 ECAKNNLFIPKTL
+452 NCAQNHLFIPKTL
-465 LYQNKNLSAIR
+465 LYQNKELTAMR
-476 LGYGN
+476 LGFGD

-486 MERSIEIF
+486 MEKSVEIF
-494 SKTVKLLT
+494 SKTVKTMVD

>member
-1 MNGASFNIMDSP
+1 MNSP
-13 VEIPYQSFIKTV
+13 VEFPYESFILINRK
-25 RDSDVSLYM
+25 SEISIYM
-34 QIANQLIN
+34 QISNQLIN

-47 YLPFGTKLP
+47 VLPFGIKLP
-56 GTRALSQI
+56 GTRALSII
-64 LEVHRNTIVAVYEEL
+64 LQVHRNTIVAAYDEL
-79 FAQGWVESLPNRGTF
+79 FAQGWVESLPNKGTF
-94 VIGKDQDKP
+94 VIGKNQEKPFQIQD
-103 LKIKNFEKNHLEN
+103 FEKNNLEH
-116 YPKKA
+116 YPKST

-126 TSNILDNPFEHSNCE
+126 TSNILDNPFEYSDCE
-141 YIFNDGI
+141 YIFSDGV

-153 TQIDQ
+153 TQINH

-191 YLNLS
+191 FLNVS

-222 LLSQGDTVLVGE
+222 LLSAGDVVLVGE

-246 AGVKIQPIP
+246 AGVKIQPIS
-255 IDDEGISV
+255 IDEEGINV
-263 DEVRKICEKQKIRML
+263 EEVREVCKKQKIRML

-304 NEFGFIILEDD
+304 HEFGFIILEDD

-337 MVVYIGSFGKS
+337 MVIYIGSFGKS
-348 LAPGF
+348 LVPGF

-363 LMSEMRKYLG
+363 LMIEMRKYLG

-393 GEINRYLKKSLKI
+393 GEINRYLKKSLKT
-406 YKERRDYFSLLMTEY
+406 YQERRDYFVSLLEKNL
-421 FGDFIDFQKPSGGL
+421 GDYIDFQKPSGGL
-435 AIWAEWKIPVNL
+435 AVWMKWKIPVNL

-452 ECAKNNLFIPKTL
+452 NCTQNNLFIPKTL
-465 LYQNKNLSAIR
+465 LYQNKNLTAMR
-476 LGYGN
+476 LGFGN
-481 LNFDE
+481 LNLKE
-486 MERSIEIF
+486 MDKSIEIL
-494 SKTVKLLT
+494 SENIKLLS